1 MCNRLPDNLQIIEK
15 IKYLSPAECF
25 NQFSRPKFSE
35 LPIELAGHINIDAIE
50 SQWRQLG
57 SFKYNELITD
67 TPINNISM
75 VKFWIHLSQIT
86 TASGDHKF
94 DELCQFALKIISL
107 PISNAVV
114 ERMFSIMNVTK
125 TKIRNRMGQQMLV
138 ALIRIKIHNQVK
150 KNCCNTFTPT
160 ANMLKEFNT
169 KMYNSD
175 DNPKIANLHNEENEM
190 FYSIELLGECIE
202 NPLNCYY

>member
-1 MCNRLPDNLQIIEK
+1 MSFYFI
-15 IKYLSPAECF
+15 
-25 NQFSRPKFSE
+25 
-35 LPIELAGHINIDAIE
+35 AGHINIDAIE

-67 TPINNISM
+67 TPINDISM

-114 ERMFSIMNVTK
+114 ERVFSIMNVTK

-150 KNCCNTFTPT
+150 KICCNTFTPT

-190 FYSIELLGECIE
+190 FYSIELLGGCI
-202 NPLNCYY
+202 